1 MQDMADSA
9 RNVKYRGLSSEEVI
23 ELRKKFGANIMAPPV
38 REPWWKQF
46 LSKFRDPVIRI
57 LIIAALIAIC
67 TGEFIE
73 GTGIV
78 IAVLLATLLA
88 FLNEFRAEKEFDILN
103 QVNDDIPIKTIRD
116 RQFSTVPR
124 KDLVVEDIIFIEL
137 GEEFP
142 ADGEVLE
149 AVNLQVDQSKLTGE
163 SEPVVKVAA
172 DSQEFAGIEESTYP
186 AEKVLRGTL
195 AVDGHAYI
203 KLTAVGVKTE
213 IGFAAQ
219 TASEQV
225 KDETPLNRQLEKL
238 GKVISVLGFGVS
250 AITFSALIIRS
261 VFKGDISQTA
271 GQWTVA
277 GLLLG
282 GMLVAMIKVWLPV
295 VYNGIELL
303 KGKAVQPGWLRKEGI
318 NSWLAMIVVG
328 LLLTSGGL
336 TALFFSGQLPADINN
351 WLSPSAVP
359 KFVGFFMIAVTL
371 IVVAVPEGL
380 AMSVTLSLAY
390 SMRRMTA
397 ANNLVRKMHACETI
411 GAATVICT
419 DKTGTLTMNQM
430 RVHETRFPAL
440 HGKPLEEAQHELVG
454 RMIAE
459 AIAANSTANLS
470 WVKPGEPEP
479 IGNPTE
485 GALLLWLNAAK
496 QNYVLIRENFKISCQ
511 WTFSTERKFMGTKG
525 LSAITGRT
533 VLYAKGAPEIILGR
547 CASIKEYD
555 GNKELTED
563 SREQLLQQLKEYQ
576 AKGMRTLAVACLE
589 SVEEHDDIE
598 IVANKMTWLGFVVI
612 ADPVRPEV
620 PAAIMACRKAGITV
634 KMVTGDNPETAKEI
648 GRQIGLW
655 DDHDAEGRII
665 TGKEFMAMSEEAA
678 IAAASRLRIMARAKP
693 SDKLKLVKSL
703 KTAGQVVAV
712 TGDGTNDAP
721 ALNYADV
728 GIAMGKTGT
737 SVAKEA
743 SAIILLDDSFNS
755 IVNAVMWGRSLYQ
768 NIQRFI
774 LFQLTINVAALVIA
788 MLGPFIGVELPLTV
802 IQMLW
807 VNLIMDTF
815 AALALSTEPPHPEVM
830 DRQPRKSSDFIVTPV
845 MTGLIL
851 KTAALFLIVFI
862 GMLFFMKHNTTTGE
876 AMLSPRELS
885 IFFSVFVM
893 MQFWNLFNARCLGSV
908 RSAFRGLMDNKT
920 FLLIA
925 AIIFIGQVLVAQF
938 GGKVFRTIPLTFSD
952 WVLIT
957 FATSTV
963 LWTGEVFRFLR
974 RRKIREKANC

>member
-1 MQDMADSA
+1 MQDMVDSA
-9 RNVKYRGLSSEEVI
+9 RNVKFSGLLSDEVI
-23 ELRKKFGANIMAPPV
+23 ENRKKYGANIMPPPV
-38 REPWWKQF
+38 REPWWKQL
-46 LSKFRDPVIRI
+46 LSKFHDPVIRI

-67 TGEFIE
+67 TGELIE
-73 GTGIV
+73 GSGIV

-88 FLNEFRAEKEFDILN
+88 FFNEFRAEKEFDILN
-103 QVNDDIPIKTIRD
+103 QVNDDIPIKTIRN

-124 KDLVVEDIIFIEL
+124 KELVVGDVIFIEL

-149 AVNLQVDQSKLTGE
+149 AVNMQVDQSKLTGE
-163 SEPVVKVAA
+163 SEPVVKAAA
-172 DSQEFAGIEESTYP
+172 DSQEFSSIEESTYP
-186 AEKVLRGTL
+186 ADNVLRGTL

-203 KLTAVGVKTE
+203 MITAVGAKTE
-213 IGFAAQ
+213 IGCAAQ
-219 TASEQV
+219 AASEQV

-250 AITFSALIIRS
+250 AITFSALIVRS
-261 VFKGDISQTA
+261 IFKGEITQTG
-271 GQWTVA
+271 GQWAVA
-277 GLLLG
+277 CLLLP

-303 KGKAVQPGWLRKEGI
+303 KGKAEQPRWLRPQGI
-318 NSWLAMIVVG
+318 NNWLTVIVIG
-328 LLLTSGGL
+328 LLFTSGGL
-336 TALFFSGQLPADINN
+336 TVLFFTGQLPADINN

-359 KFVGFFMIAVTL
+359 KFISFFMIAVTL

-397 ANNLVRKMHACETI
+397 NNNLVRKMHACETI

-430 RVHETRFPAL
+430 RVHETIFPAL
-440 HGKPLEEAQHELVG
+440 NGKTLEESQHEQCG

-459 AIAANSTANLS
+459 AISANSTANLS
-470 WVKPGEPEP
+470 RVNPGEPEP

-485 GALLLWLNAAK
+485 GALLLWLNACK
-496 QNYVLIRENFKISCQ
+496 QDYELIRENFKVSLQ
-511 WTFSTERKFMGTKG
+511 WTFSTERKFMGTQG
-525 LSAITGRT
+525 VSTVTGGT
-533 VLYAKGAPEIILGR
+533 VLYVKGAPEIILER
-547 CASIKEYD
+547 CVSIKEFEGSRD
-555 GNKELTED
+555 LNTGD
-563 SREQLLQQLKEYQ
+563 REQLLQQLKEYQ
-576 AKGMRTLAVACLE
+576 AKGMRTLGIACLE
-589 SVEEHDDIE
+589 SVGEHTDLENIA
-598 IVANKMTWLGFVVI
+598 VNMTWLGFVVI
-612 ADPVRPEV
+612 ADPVRAEV
-620 PAAIMACRKAGITV
+620 PPAIIACRNAGINV

-655 DDHDAEGRII
+655 DDQDAEGRII
-665 TGKEFMAMSEEAA
+665 TGKEFMAMSEEEA
-678 IAAASRLRIMARAKP
+678 IAAAPRLMIMARARP
-693 SDKLKLVKSL
+693 ADKLKLVKSL
-703 KTAGQVVAV
+703 KAAGQVVAV

-737 SVAKEA
+737 AVAKEA

-830 DRQPRKSSDFIVTPV
+830 ERQPRKSSDFIVTPV

-851 KTAALFLIVFI
+851 KTAAAFLAVFI
-862 GMLFFMKHNTTTGE
+862 GMLFFMKHNTRPGE
-876 AMLSPRELS
+876 ALL
-885 IFFSVFVM
+885 
-893 MQFWNLFNARCLGSV
+893 V
-908 RSAFRGLMDNKT
+908 RASCKSSSASL
-920 FLLIA
+920 
-925 AIIFIGQVLVAQF
+925 
-938 GGKVFRTIPLTFSD
+938 
-952 WVLIT
+952 
-957 FATSTV
+957 
-963 LWTGEVFRFLR
+963 
-974 RRKIREKANC
+974 

>member
-1 MQDMADSA
+1 MHDMADSVQ
-9 RNVKYRGLSSEEVI
+9 NVKFSGLLSDEII
-23 ELRKKFGANIMAPPV
+23 ESRKKYGANIMPPPL
-38 REPWWKQF
+38 REPWWKQL
-46 LSKFRDPVIRI
+46 LSKFHDPVIRI

-67 TGEFIE
+67 TGELIE

-78 IAVLLATLLA
+78 VAVLLATLLA
-88 FLNEFRAEKEFDILN
+88 FFNEFRAEKEFDILN
-103 QVNDDIPIKTIRD
+103 QVNDDIPIKAIRN

-124 KDLVVEDIIFIEL
+124 KDLVVGDVIFIEL

-149 AVNLQVDQSKLTGE
+149 SVNMQVDQSKLTGE

-186 AEKVLRGTL
+186 ADKVLRGTL

-203 KLTAVGVKTE
+203 RVTAVGVKTE
-213 IGFAAQ
+213 IGCAAQ
-219 TASEQV
+219 AASEQV

-250 AITFSALIIRS
+250 AITFSALTVRS
-261 VFKGDISQTA
+261 IFKGDITQTA

-277 GLLLG
+277 CLLLAG
-282 GMLVAMIKVWLPV
+282 VLVAMIKVWLPV

-303 KGKAVQPGWLRKEGI
+303 KGKGEQPDWLQKEGI
-318 NSWLAMIVVG
+318 SNWLAMIVIG

-336 TALFFSGQLPADINN
+336 TALFFTGQLPADINN

-359 KFVGFFMIAVTL
+359 KFISFFMIAVTL

-430 RVHETRFPAL
+430 RVHETIFPAL
-440 HGKPLEEAQHELVG
+440 NGKTLEESQNEPSG
-454 RMIAE
+454 RIIAE

-470 WVKPGEPEP
+470 RVKPGEPEP

-485 GALLLWLNAAK
+485 GALLLWLNASR
-496 QNYVLIRENFKISCQ
+496 QDYELIRENFKVSFQ

-525 LSAITGRT
+525 VSAVTGGT
-533 VLYAKGAPEIILGR
+533 VLYVKGAPEIILER
-547 CASIKEYD
+547 CTLIKELD
-555 GNKELTED
+555 GNRDLTAD
-563 SREQLLQQLKEYQ
+563 YRQQLLRHLKEYQ
-576 AKGMRTLAVACLE
+576 AKGMRTLGIACLE
-589 SVEEHDDIE
+589 SVVEHDDLE
-598 IVANKMTWLGFVVI
+598 HVANNMAWMGFVVI
-612 ADPVRPEV
+612 ADPVRADV
-620 PAAIMACRKAGITV
+620 PPAIIACRKAGIAV

-655 DDHDAEGRII
+655 DDQDAEGRII
-665 TGKEFMAMSEEAA
+665 TGKEFMAMTEEEA
-678 IAAASRLRIMARAKP
+678 ITAATRLSIMARARP
-693 SDKLKLVKSL
+693 ADKLKLVKSL
-703 KTAGQVVAV
+703 KAAGQVVAV

-737 SVAKEA
+737 AVAKEA

-830 DRQPRKSSDFIVTPV
+830 ERKPRRSSDFIVTPV
-845 MTGLIL
+845 MAGLIL
-851 KTAALFLIVFI
+851 KTAAAFLAVFI
-862 GMLFFMKHNTTTGE
+862 GMLFFMKHNTTAGE
-876 AMLSPRELS
+876 ALLSPRELS
-885 IFFSVFVM
+885 IFFCVFVM
-893 MQFWNLFNARCLGSV
+893 LQFWNLFNARCLGSS
-908 RSAFRGLMDNKT
+908 RSAFSGLMKNKI

-925 AIIFIGQVLVAQF
+925 AVIFIGQVLVVQF
-938 GGKVFRTIPLTFSD
+938 GGKVFRAIPLTFSD
-952 WVLIT
+952 WALIT
-957 FATSTV
+957 LATSVV
-963 LWTGEVFRFLR
+963 LLAGEILRFLK
-974 RRKIREKANC
+974 RRKLYTL

>member
-1 MQDMADSA
+1 MHDIVDPV
-9 RNVKYRGLSSEEVI
+9 RNVKFSGLSSDEVI
-23 ELRKKFGANIMAPPV
+23 VNRKKYGANIMAPPV

-46 LSKFRDPVIRI
+46 LSKFQDPVIRI

-78 IAVLLATLLA
+78 AAVLLATLLA

-124 KDLVVEDIIFIEL
+124 KDLVVDDVIFIEL

-142 ADGEVLE
+142 ADGEILE
-149 AVNLQVDQSKLTGE
+149 AVNMQVDQSKLTGE
-163 SEPVVKVAA
+163 SEPVVKAA
-172 DSQEFAGIEESTYP
+172 SGSREFSRIEESTYP
-186 AEKVLRGTL
+186 ADNVLRGTL

-203 KLTAVGVKTE
+203 RLTAVGVKTE
-213 IGFAAQ
+213 IGCAAQ
-219 TASEQV
+219 AASEQV

-261 VFKGDISQTA
+261 VFKGDITQTA

-277 GLLLG
+277 ALLLT

-303 KGKAVQPGWLRKEGI
+303 KGSAEQPRWLRKEGI
-318 NSWLAMIVVG
+318 NSWLSIIVIG

-336 TALFFSGQLPADINN
+336 TALFFTGQLPADINN
-351 WLSPSAVP
+351 WLSPSAMP
-359 KFVGFFMIAVTL
+359 KFISFFMIAVTL

-430 RVHETRFPAL
+430 RVKETNFPAL
-440 HGKPLEEAQHELVG
+440 NGKTLEDAQNEPVAG
-454 RMIAE
+454 MIAE

-470 WVKPGEPEP
+470 LVKPGEPEP

-485 GALLLWLNAAK
+485 GALLLWLNACR
-496 QNYVLIRENFKISCQ
+496 QNYELIREKFKITCQ

-525 LSAITGRT
+525 VSAVTAKDI
-533 VLYAKGAPEIILGR
+533 LYVKGAPEIIMER
-547 CASIKEYD
+547 CTSIKECE
-555 GNKELTED
+555 GNKDLTED
-563 SREQLLQQLKEYQ
+563 ERVQLQQQLKEYQ
-576 AKGMRTLAVACLE
+576 AKGMRTLGIACLE
-589 SVEEHDDIE
+589 SVAEDDDLENI
-598 IVANKMTWLGFVVI
+598 ARNMTWLGFVVI
-612 ADPVRPEV
+612 ADPVRAEV
-620 PAAIMACRKAGITV
+620 PPAIMACCKAGIGV

-655 DDHDAEGRII
+655 DDQDAEGRII
-665 TGKEFMAMSEEAA
+665 TGKEFMEMSETAA
-678 IAAASRLRIMARAKP
+678 VAAASRIRIMARARP
-693 SDKLKLVKSL
+693 ADKLKLVKSL
-703 KTAGQVVAV
+703 KASGHVVAV

-743 SAIILLDDSFNS
+743 SAIILLDDSFSS

-830 DRQPRKSSDFIVTPV
+830 ERQPRKSSAFIVTPV

-851 KTAALFLIVFI
+851 KTAAAFLAVFI
-862 GMLFFMKHNTTTGE
+862 GMLFFMKHNTAAGE

-893 MQFWNLFNARCLGSV
+893 LQFWNLFNARCLGSA
-908 RSAFRGLMDNKT
+908 RSAFSGLMENKT

-925 AIIFIGQVLVAQF
+925 AVIFIGQVLVVQF
-938 GGKVFRTIPLTFSD
+938 GGKVFRAIPLTFSD
-952 WVLIT
+952 WVWIT
-957 FATSTV
+957 LATSIV
-963 LWTGEVFRFLR
+963 LWAGETFRFFK
-974 RRKIREKANC
+974 RRKTARQRL

>member
-1 MQDMADSA
+1 MVNPGQNIKFS
-9 RNVKYRGLSSEEVI
+9 GLSSDEII
-23 ELRKKFGANIMAPPV
+23 ENRKKYGANIMAPPV
-38 REPWWKQF
+38 REPWWRQL
-46 LSKFRDPVIRI
+46 LSKFQDPVIRI

-73 GTGIV
+73 GSGIV
-78 IAVLLATLLA
+78 VAVLLATLLA
-88 FLNEFRAEKEFDILN
+88 FLNEFRAEKEFDLLN
-103 QVNDDIPIKTIRD
+103 QVNDEIPIKIIRD

-124 KDLVVEDIIFIEL
+124 KDLVVGDVIFIEL

-149 AVNLQVDQSKLTGE
+149 AVNMQVDQSKLTGE
-163 SEPVVKVAA
+163 SEPVVKAA
-172 DSQEFAGIEESTYP
+172 AGSPELSKFEESTYP
-186 AEKVLRGTL
+186 ADKVLRGTL

-203 KLTAVGVKTE
+203 RITAVGVKTE
-213 IGFAAQ
+213 LGCAAQ
-219 TASEQV
+219 AASEQV

-238 GKVISVLGFGVS
+238 GKVISVLGFGIA

-261 VFKGDISQTA
+261 IFKGDITQTA
-271 GQWTVA
+271 GQWAVA
-277 GLLLG
+277 VLLLA

-303 KGKAVQPGWLRKEGI
+303 KGRAEQPRWLRREGV
-318 NSWLAMIVVG
+318 NGWMSVVIIG

-336 TALFFSGQLPADINN
+336 TVLFFTGQLPADINN

-359 KFVGFFMIAVTL
+359 KFISFFMIAVTL

-430 RVHETRFPAL
+430 RVHETDFPAL
-440 HGKPLEEAQHELVG
+440 NGKTLEEAQNDPGG

-459 AIAANSTANLS
+459 AVAANSTANLS
-470 WVKPGEPEP
+470 LVKPGEPEP

-485 GALLLWLNAAK
+485 GALLLWLNACK
-496 QNYVLIRENFKISCQ
+496 QNYALIRESFKVSYQ

-525 LSAITGRT
+525 VSAVTGET
-533 VLYAKGAPEIILGR
+533 VLYVKGAPEIILER
-547 CASIKEYD
+547 CASIKEPD
-555 GNKELTED
+555 GNKDLTSGD
-563 SREQLLQQLKEYQ
+563 REQLLLQLKEYQ
-576 AKGMRTLAVACLE
+576 VKGMRTLGIACLE
-589 SVEEHDDIE
+589 AVAEHDDLENI
-598 IVANKMTWLGFVVI
+598 ANKMTWLGFVVI
-612 ADPVRPEV
+612 ADPVRAEV
-620 PAAIMACRKAGITV
+620 PPAIIACRKAGIEV
-634 KMVTGDNPETAKEI
+634 KMVTGDNPETAMEI

-655 DDHDAEGRII
+655 DDQDAEGRII

-678 IAAASRLRIMARAKP
+678 IAAAPRLRIMARARP
-693 SDKLKLVKSL
+693 ADKLKLVKSL
-703 KTAGQVVAV
+703 KASGQVVAV

-788 MLGPFIGVELPLTV
+788 MLGPFIGIELPLTV

-815 AALALSTEPPHPEVM
+815 AALALSTEPPRPEVM
-830 DRQPRKSSDFIVTPV
+830 ERQPRKSSDFIVTPV

-851 KTAALFLIVFI
+851 KTAAAFLAVFI
-862 GMLFFMKHNTTTGE
+862 ITLLFMKYNTAAGE
-876 AMLSPRELS
+876 DPLSPRELS
-885 IFFSVFVM
+885 IFFSGFVM
-893 MQFWNLFNARCLGSV
+893 MQFWNLFNARCLGSS
-908 RSAFRGLMDNKT
+908 RSAFSGLMNNKT

-925 AIIFIGQVLVAQF
+925 AVIFIGQLLVTQF
-938 GGKVFRTIPLTFSD
+938 GGKVFRTVPLKVSD
-952 WVLIT
+952 WILIT
-957 FATSTV
+957 LATSVV
-963 LWTGEVFRFLR
+963 LWAGEIFRFFKR
-974 RRKIREKANC
+974 RQIAEQTQSGE

>member
-1 MQDMADSA
+1 MADSVQ
-9 RNVKYRGLSSEEVI
+9 NVKFSGLLSDEII
-23 ELRKKFGANIMAPPV
+23 ESRKKYGANIMPPPL
-38 REPWWKQF
+38 REPWWKQL
-46 LSKFRDPVIRI
+46 LSKFHDPVIRI

-67 TGEFIE
+67 TGELIE

-78 IAVLLATLLA
+78 VAVLLATLLA
-88 FLNEFRAEKEFDILN
+88 FFNEFRAEKEFDILN
-103 QVNDDIPIKTIRD
+103 QVNDDIPIKAIRN

-124 KDLVVEDIIFIEL
+124 KDLVVGDVIFIEL

-149 AVNLQVDQSKLTGE
+149 SVNMQVDQSKLTGE

-186 AEKVLRGTL
+186 ADKVLRGTL

-203 KLTAVGVKTE
+203 RVTAVGVKTE
-213 IGFAAQ
+213 IGCAAQ
-219 TASEQV
+219 AASEQV

-250 AITFSALIIRS
+250 AITFSALTVRS
-261 VFKGDISQTA
+261 IFKGDITQTA

-277 GLLLG
+277 CLLLAG
-282 GMLVAMIKVWLPV
+282 VLVAMIKVWLPV

-303 KGKAVQPGWLRKEGI
+303 KGKGEQPDWLQKEGI
-318 NSWLAMIVVG
+318 SNWLAMIVIG

-336 TALFFSGQLPADINN
+336 TALFFTGQLPADINN

-359 KFVGFFMIAVTL
+359 KFISFFMIAVTL

-430 RVHETRFPAL
+430 RVHETIFPAL
-440 HGKPLEEAQHELVG
+440 NGKTLEESQNEPSG
-454 RMIAE
+454 RIIAE

-470 WVKPGEPEP
+470 RVKPGEPEP

-485 GALLLWLNAAK
+485 GALLLWLNASR
-496 QNYVLIRENFKISCQ
+496 QDYELIRENFKVSFQ

-525 LSAITGRT
+525 VSAVTGGT
-533 VLYAKGAPEIILGR
+533 VLYVKGAPEIILER
-547 CASIKEYD
+547 CTLIKELD
-555 GNKELTED
+555 GNRDLTAD
-563 SREQLLQQLKEYQ
+563 YRQQLLRHLKEYQ
-576 AKGMRTLAVACLE
+576 AKGMRTLGIACLE
-589 SVEEHDDIE
+589 SVVEHDDLE
-598 IVANKMTWLGFVVI
+598 HVANNMAWMGFVVI
-612 ADPVRPEV
+612 ADPVRADV
-620 PAAIMACRKAGITV
+620 PPAIIACRKAGIAV

-655 DDHDAEGRII
+655 DDQDAEGRII
-665 TGKEFMAMSEEAA
+665 TGKEFMAMTEEEA
-678 IAAASRLRIMARAKP
+678 ITAATRLSIMARARP
-693 SDKLKLVKSL
+693 ADKLKLVKSL
-703 KTAGQVVAV
+703 KAAGQVVAV

-737 SVAKEA
+737 AVAKEA

-830 DRQPRKSSDFIVTPV
+830 ERKPRRSSDFIVTPV
-845 MTGLIL
+845 MAGLIL
-851 KTAALFLIVFI
+851 KTAAAFLAVFI
-862 GMLFFMKHNTTTGE
+862 GMLFFMKHNTTAGE
-876 AMLSPRELS
+876 ALLSPRELS
-885 IFFSVFVM
+885 IFFCVFVM
-893 MQFWNLFNARCLGSV
+893 LQFWNLFNARCLGSS
-908 RSAFRGLMDNKT
+908 RSAFSGLMKNKI

-925 AIIFIGQVLVAQF
+925 AVIFIGQVLVVQF
-938 GGKVFRTIPLTFSD
+938 GGKVFRAIPLTFSD
-952 WVLIT
+952 WALIT
-957 FATSTV
+957 LATSVV
-963 LWTGEVFRFLR
+963 LLAGEILRFLK
-974 RRKIREKANC
+974 RRKLYTL

>member
-1 MQDMADSA
+1 MVDSA
-9 RNVKYRGLSSEEVI
+9 RNVKFSGLLSDEVI
-23 ELRKKFGANIMAPPV
+23 ENRKKYGANIMPPPV
-38 REPWWKQF
+38 REPWWKQL
-46 LSKFRDPVIRI
+46 LSKFHDPVIRI

-67 TGEFIE
+67 TGELIE
-73 GTGIV
+73 GSGIV

-88 FLNEFRAEKEFDILN
+88 FFNEFRAEKEFDILN
-103 QVNDDIPIKTIRD
+103 QVNDDIPIKTIRNQ
-116 RQFSTVPR
+116 QFSTVPR
-124 KDLVVEDIIFIEL
+124 KELVVGDVIFIEL

-149 AVNLQVDQSKLTGE
+149 AVNMQVDQSKLTGE
-163 SEPVVKVAA
+163 SEPVVKAAA
-172 DSQEFAGIEESTYP
+172 DSQEFSSIEESTYP
-186 AEKVLRGTL
+186 ADNVLRGTL

-203 KLTAVGVKTE
+203 MITAVGAKTE
-213 IGFAAQ
+213 IGCAAQ
-219 TASEQV
+219 AASEQV

-250 AITFSALIIRS
+250 AITFSALIVRS
-261 VFKGDISQTA
+261 IFKGEITQTG
-271 GQWTVA
+271 GQWAVA
-277 GLLLG
+277 CLLLS

-303 KGKAVQPGWLRKEGI
+303 KGKAEQPRWLRPQSI
-318 NSWLAMIVVG
+318 NNWLTVIVIG
-328 LLLTSGGL
+328 LLFTSGGL
-336 TALFFSGQLPADINN
+336 TVLFFTGQLPADINN

-359 KFVGFFMIAVTL
+359 KFISFFMIAVTL

-397 ANNLVRKMHACETI
+397 NNNLVRKMHACETI

-430 RVHETRFPAL
+430 RVHETIFPAL
-440 HGKPLEEAQHELVG
+440 NGKTLEESQHEQCG

-459 AIAANSTANLS
+459 AISANSTANLS
-470 WVKPGEPEP
+470 RVNPGEPEP

-485 GALLLWLNAAK
+485 GALLLWLNACK
-496 QNYVLIRENFKISCQ
+496 QDYELIRENFKVSLQ
-511 WTFSTERKFMGTKG
+511 WTFSTERKFMGTQG
-525 LSAITGRT
+525 VSAVTGGT
-533 VLYAKGAPEIILGR
+533 VLYVKGAPEIILER
-547 CASIKEYD
+547 CVSIKEFEGSRD
-555 GNKELTED
+555 LNTGD
-563 SREQLLQQLKEYQ
+563 REQLLQQLKEYQ
-576 AKGMRTLAVACLE
+576 AKGMRTLGIACLE
-589 SVEEHDDIE
+589 SVGEHTDLENIA
-598 IVANKMTWLGFVVI
+598 VNMTWLGFVVI
-612 ADPVRPEV
+612 ADPVRAEV
-620 PAAIMACRKAGITV
+620 PPAIIACRNAGINV

-655 DDHDAEGRII
+655 DDQDAEGRII
-665 TGKEFMAMSEEAA
+665 TGKEFMAMSEEEA
-678 IAAASRLRIMARAKP
+678 IAAAPRLMIMARARP
-693 SDKLKLVKSL
+693 ADKLKLVKSL
-703 KTAGQVVAV
+703 KAAGQVVAV

-737 SVAKEA
+737 AVAKEA

-830 DRQPRKSSDFIVTPV
+830 ERQPRKSSDFIVTPV

-851 KTAALFLIVFI
+851 KTAAAFLAVFI
-862 GMLFFMKHNTTTGE
+862 GMLFFMKHNTRPGE
-876 AMLSPRELS
+876 ALLSPRELS

-893 MQFWNLFNARCLGSV
+893 MQFWNLFNARCLGSS
-908 RSAFRGLMDNKT
+908 RSAFSGLLNNKM

-925 AIIFIGQVLVAQF
+925 AVIFIGQVLVVQF
-938 GGKVFRTIPLTFSD
+938 GGKVFRAIPLRLTD
-952 WVLIT
+952 WIFITLATSVVLI
-957 FATSTV
+957 A
-963 LWTGEVFRFLR
+963 GEIFRYFK
-974 RRKIREKANC
+974 RKELAEQKL

>member
-1 MQDMADSA
+1 MADSVQ
-9 RNVKYRGLSSEEVI
+9 NVKFSGLLSDEII
-23 ELRKKFGANIMAPPV
+23 ESRKKYGANIMPPPL
-38 REPWWKQF
+38 REPWWKQL
-46 LSKFRDPVIRI
+46 LSKFHDPVIRI

-67 TGEFIE
+67 TGELIE

-78 IAVLLATLLA
+78 VAVMLATLLA
-88 FLNEFRAEKEFDILN
+88 FFNEFRAEKEFDILN
-103 QVNDDIPIKTIRD
+103 QVNDDIPIKAIRN

-124 KDLVVEDIIFIEL
+124 KDLVVGDVIFIEL

-149 AVNLQVDQSKLTGE
+149 SVNMQVDQSKLTGE
-163 SEPVVKVAA
+163 SEPVMKVAA

-186 AEKVLRGTL
+186 ADKVLRGTL

-203 KLTAVGVKTE
+203 RVTAVGVKTE
-213 IGFAAQ
+213 IGCAAQ
-219 TASEQV
+219 AASEQV

-250 AITFSALIIRS
+250 AITFSALTVRS
-261 VFKGDISQTA
+261 IFKGDITQTA

-277 GLLLG
+277 CLLLAG
-282 GMLVAMIKVWLPV
+282 VLVAMIKVWLPV

-303 KGKAVQPGWLRKEGI
+303 KGRGEHPDWLQKEGI
-318 NSWLAMIVVG
+318 SNWLAMIVIG

-336 TALFFSGQLPADINN
+336 TALFFTGQLPADINN

-359 KFVGFFMIAVTL
+359 KFISFFMIAVTL

-430 RVHETRFPAL
+430 RVHETIFPAL
-440 HGKPLEEAQHELVG
+440 NGKTLEESQNEPSG
-454 RMIAE
+454 RIIAE

-470 WVKPGEPEP
+470 RVKPGEPEP

-485 GALLLWLNAAK
+485 GALLLWLNAGK
-496 QNYVLIRENFKISCQ
+496 QNYELIRENFKVSFQ
-511 WTFSTERKFMGTKG
+511 WTFSTERKFMGTRG
-525 LSAITGRT
+525 VSAVTGGT
-533 VLYAKGAPEIILGR
+533 VLYVKGAPEIILER
-547 CASIKEYD
+547 CTLIKELD
-555 GNKELTED
+555 GNRDLTAD
-563 SREQLLQQLKEYQ
+563 YRQQLLRHLKEYQ
-576 AKGMRTLAVACLE
+576 AKGMRTLGIACLE
-589 SVEEHDDIE
+589 SAVEHDDLE
-598 IVANKMTWLGFVVI
+598 HVANNMAWMGFVVI
-612 ADPVRPEV
+612 ADPVRADV
-620 PAAIMACRKAGITV
+620 PPAIIACRKAGIAV

-655 DDHDAEGRII
+655 NDQDAEGRII
-665 TGKEFMAMSEEAA
+665 TGKEFMAMTEEEA
-678 IAAASRLRIMARAKP
+678 IAAAPRLTIMARARP
-693 SDKLKLVKSL
+693 ADKLKLVKSL
-703 KTAGQVVAV
+703 KAAGQVVAV

-737 SVAKEA
+737 AVAKEA

-830 DRQPRKSSDFIVTPV
+830 ERKPRRSSDFIVTPV
-845 MTGLIL
+845 MAGLIL
-851 KTAALFLIVFI
+851 KTAAAFLVVFI
-862 GMLFFMKHNTTTGE
+862 GMLFFMKHNTTAGE
-876 AMLSPRELS
+876 ALLSPRELS
-885 IFFSVFVM
+885 IFFCVFVM
-893 MQFWNLFNARCLGSV
+893 LQFWNLFNARCLGSS
-908 RSAFRGLMDNKT
+908 RSAFSGLMKNKI

-925 AIIFIGQVLVAQF
+925 AVIFIGQVLVVQF
-938 GGKVFRTIPLTFSD
+938 GGKVFRAIPLTFSD
-952 WVLIT
+952 WALIT
-957 FATSTV
+957 LATSIV
-963 LWTGEVFRFLR
+963 LLAGEFFRFLK
-974 RRKIREKANC
+974 RRKR

>member
-1 MQDMADSA
+1 MRETVDSA
-9 RNVKYRGLSSEEVI
+9 LNVKFSGLLSDKII
-23 ELRKKFGANIMAPPV
+23 ENRKKYGANIMPPPA
-38 REPWWKQF
+38 REPWWKQL
-46 LSKFRDPVIRI
+46 LSKFHDPVIRI

-67 TGEFIE
+67 AGEFIE
-73 GTGIV
+73 GSGIV
-78 IAVLLATLLA
+78 VAVMLATLLA

-124 KDLVVEDIIFIEL
+124 KYLVVGDVIFIEL

-149 AVNLQVDQSKLTGE
+149 AVNMQVDQSKLTGE
-163 SEPVVKVAA
+163 SEPAPKAA
-172 DSQEFAGIEESTYP
+172 SGSQELAKIEASTYP
-186 AEKVLRGTL
+186 ADKVLRGTL

-203 KLTAVGVKTE
+203 RITAVGAKTE
-213 IGFAAQ
+213 IGCAAQ
-219 TASEQV
+219 AASEQV

-238 GKVISVLGFGVS
+238 GKVISALGFGVA

-261 VFKGDISQTA
+261 IFKGDITQSA
-271 GQWTVA
+271 GQWAVA
-277 GLLLG
+277 GLLLS
-282 GMLVAMIKVWLPV
+282 GMLVAMIKVWLPF

-303 KGKAVQPGWLRKEGI
+303 QGRVEQPGWLRKEGI
-318 NSWLAMIVVG
+318 NSWLSVIAAG
-328 LLLTSGGL
+328 LLLISGGL
-336 TALFFSGQLPADINN
+336 TALFLTGQLPPDINN
-351 WLSPSAVP
+351 WLSPSATP
-359 KFVGFFMIAVTL
+359 KFISFFMIAVTL

-430 RVHETRFPAL
+430 RVQETNFPSL
-440 HGKPLEEAQHELVG
+440 NGKTPEEARNEPVG

-470 WVKPGEPEP
+470 SVKPGEPEP

-485 GALLLWLNAAK
+485 GALLLWLNACK
-496 QNYVLIRENFKISCQ
+496 QNYALIREDFKVSHQ

-525 LSAITGRT
+525 ISAVTGKS
-533 VLYAKGAPEIILGR
+533 VLYVKGAPEIIMER
-547 CASIKEYD
+547 CASVKERD
-555 GNKELTED
+555 GNKDLTACG
-563 SREQLLQQLKEYQ
+563 REQLLRQLKEYQ
-576 AKGMRTLAVACLE
+576 AKGMRTLGIACLE
-589 SVEEHDDIE
+589 SALEHDDLENI
-598 IVANKMTWLGFVVI
+598 ANNMAWLGFVVI
-612 ADPVRPEV
+612 ADPVRAEV
-620 PAAIMACRKAGITV
+620 PPAIVACRKAGIEV
-634 KMVTGDNPETAKEI
+634 KMVTGDNPETAMEI

-655 DDHDAEGRII
+655 DDQDTEGRII
-665 TGKEFMAMSEEAA
+665 TGKEFMAMSEEEA
-678 IAAASRLRIMARAKP
+678 IAAALRFRIMARARP
-693 SDKLKLVKSL
+693 ADKLKLVKSL
-703 KTAGQVVAV
+703 KASGQVVAV
-712 TGDGTNDAP
+712 TGDGINDAP

-728 GIAMGKTGT
+728 GIAMGKTGS

-743 SAIILLDDSFNS
+743 SAIILLDDSFGS
-755 IVNAVMWGRSLYQ
+755 IVNAVMWGRSLYR

-830 DRQPRKSSDFIVTPV
+830 ERQPRKSGDFIITPV
-845 MTGLIL
+845 MAGLIL
-851 KTAALFLIVFI
+851 KTATAFLAVFI
-862 GMLFFMKHNTTTGE
+862 GMLFYMKHNIAAGE
-876 AMLSPRELS
+876 DLLSPRELS

-893 MQFWNLFNARCLGSV
+893 LQFWNLFNARSLGSA
-908 RSAFRGLMDNKT
+908 RSAFSGLMNNKT

-925 AIIFIGQVLVAQF
+925 AAIFAGQTLVVQF
-938 GGKVFRTIPLTFSD
+938 GGKVFRTVPLTVSD
-952 WVLIT
+952 WALIT
-957 FATSTV
+957 LATSIV
-963 LWTGEVFRFLR
+963 LWTGETFRFFK
-974 RRKIREKANC
+974 RRKIAGHATR

>member
-172 DSQEFAGIEESTYP
+172 DSQEFAEIEESTYP